1 LFGNLELK
9 VYVPEGYEEVIAK
22 GLRIELGR
30 IWFTEP
36 RKRSAKAKQNKIDKE
51 IETALAEAKKKV
63 KIKTNLGERE
73 ELW

>member
-1 LFGNLELK
+1 MFGNLELK

-36 RKRSAKAKQNKIDKE
+36 KKKSIKAKQSKIDKE
-51 IETALAEAKKKV
+51 IEIALAEAKKKA
-63 KIKTNLGERE
+63 KIKTNIGSKEDI
-73 ELW
+73 W